1 MLVKSFNIA
10 VFPTSIFS
18 KMVLESSDH
27 HFSGT
32 LHAGR
37 SRAALSSRPDGATD
51 EIGAEASGYV
61 GGDEQLGQVASG
73 LGCPLLWI
81 KDIGYLMGI

>member
-1 MLVKSFNIA
+1 
-10 VFPTSIFS
+10 
-18 KMVLESSDH
+18 MVLESSHH

-73 LGCPLLWI
+73 
-81 KDIGYLMGI
+81 

>member
-1 MLVKSFNIA
+1 
-10 VFPTSIFS
+10 
-18 KMVLESSDH
+18 MVESSDSH
-27 HFSGT
+27 PHLSGT

-51 EIGAEASGYV
+51 ELGAEASGYV

-73 LGCPLLWI
+73 LGSSPLWI
-81 KDIGYLMGI
+81 KDSVFNGHQWTSITLAIISMK